1 MNHAYP
7 SNPWSQPLITIP
19 APNVKVSG
27 SPLGIDE
34 SNSDPSSCS
43 VPCKTINQLKI
54 RYLKVYT
61 HPKKA
66 KLGMVS
72 VLTFN

>member
-34 SNSDPSSCS
+34 SNSDPSSWS
-43 VPCKTINQLKI
+43 VPCETINKFKMS
-54 RYLKVYT
+54 YLKVYIIPLNIQLNVIT
-61 HPKKA
+61 
-66 KLGMVS
+66 V
-72 VLTFN
+72 

>member
-34 SNSDPSSCS
+34 SNSDPSSWS
-43 VPCKTINQLKI
+43 VPC
-54 RYLKVYT
+54 
-61 HPKKA
+61 
-66 KLGMVS
+66 
-72 VLTFN
+72 